1 MDGQEVAIRELN
13 AFLKGRYMG
22 IKQLENLIQN
32 TQDEAIKEQL
42 QEIQQIHKNQ
52 ATRLAERIQNLGGR
66 PVDGIGIK
74 GTLQEWMGRLKGYPQ
89 DKRGIIE
96 LAKKGED
103 FYSLEISE
111 EIVRGDLDPESRAL
125 IEEILDEDRLIV
137 TRLER
142 LLDQIENDRENS

>member
-1 MDGQEVAIRELN
+1 MDEREIAIRELN

-22 IKQLENLIQN
+22 IRQLENLIQN
-32 TQDEAIKEQL
+32 TNEDSVKKEL

-52 ATRLAERIQNLGGR
+52 AIKIAERIQNLGGR
-66 PVDGIGIK
+66 PVDGTGIT
-74 GTLQEWMGRLKGYPQ
+74 GTMQEWMGRVKGYPR
-89 DKRGIIE
+89 DREGIIE

-111 EIVRGDLDPESRAL
+111 EIVRGDLDEGSRAL
-125 IEEILDEDRLIV
+125 IEEILDEDRQIV

-142 LLDQIENDRENS
+142 LLEHI

>member
-52 ATRLAERIQNLGGR
+52 AIKLAERIQNLGGR
-66 PVDGIGIK
+66 PVDGIGIT
-74 GTLQEWMGRLKGYPQ
+74 GTFQEWMGRLKGYPR
-89 DKRGIIE
+89 DKKGIIE

-125 IEEILDEDRLIV
+125 IEEILDEDRRIV

-142 LLDQIENDRENS
+142 LLDQIEK

>member
-32 TQDEAIKEQL
+32 IQDEAIKERL

-52 ATRLAERIQNLGGR
+52 AIRLAERIQNLGGR

-74 GTLQEWMGRLKGYPQ
+74 GTLQEWMGRLRGYPQ
-89 DKRGIIE
+89 GKRGIIE

-137 TRLER
+137 TRLEC